1 MRLVYAFTLAAAVAL
16 VVAPVRGAQ
25 QEQEK
30 DRSVAGGGIT
40 APGWKGRIDPASA
53 KQGKTINDSK
63 FAKEGD
69 ALHLSI
75 GPAAVYW
82 NPENTASGD
91 YTVKGTFKEGK
102 TTSDHP
108 HPYGI
113 FIGGSNMDGD
123 APTLV
128 YCVAYGDGTYLV
140 RGFSNGTVFQVSKRQ
155 PHTAVHK
162 TGADGGVTQDI
173 QWTVKGSRAECSI
186 NGTMVAGYDK
196 GEIVGPGK
204 LESLDGIT
212 GIRVSHNVDVA
223 VTGFGI
229 AK

>member
-1 MRLVYAFTLAAAVAL
+1 M
-16 VVAPVRGAQ
+16 
-25 QEQEK
+25 
-30 DRSVAGGGIT
+30 
-40 APGWKGRIDPASA
+40 
-53 KQGKTINDSK
+53 
-63 FAKEGD
+63 
-69 ALHLSI
+69 
-75 GPAAVYW
+75 
-82 NPENTASGD
+82 
-91 YTVKGTFKEGK
+91 
-102 TTSDHP
+102 
-108 HPYGI
+108 
-113 FIGGSNMDGD
+113 
-123 APTLV
+123 
-128 YCVAYGDGTYLV
+128 AYGDGTYLV

-229 AK
+229 TK